1 MATQKNKKESPLKI
15 SKAVLIAVVSLLL
28 ITTAFCG
35 YKVHHLS
42 AQQEQMKEDF
52 SVVNNVA
59 FGMLSVSEWR
69 DKIDT
74 IITNRLQNFDFTPS
88 QEAELEKEIEQILNA
103 LIDKAVSMINKPKK
117 SLGGKIKKL
126 AFKTFVDEDDLHK
139 QVPVFAK
146 KIMQEIKKPSSKE
159 RLANLAESKINQL
172 EEETYD
178 SAANVKNAAIDSIF
192 NKYHV
197 NNKTTFQNNITSSIS
212 SLVHDTYLY
221 AFGML
226 VCVLIVLGIW
236 RLIRHDESLHTTLYI
251 MSILIALVLLLVG
264 LTTTMIEVD
273 ARIKTLNFHLIGQNI
288 SFNNQVLFFQS
299 KSILDVVKILLNT
312 GQYDS
317 IIVGILILCFSILFP
332 IAKLSSTGI
341 YLLSKKKWAKNKYI
355 KYFAFKSG
363 KWSMADVMV
372 VAILMTYIGFNGILE
387 SQLANLNIHNETVTS
402 ITTNNTALQP
412 GYIVFTGFVIYG
424 LILSQILKNITHTKV
439 ELK

>member
-1 MATQKNKKESPLKI
+1 VATQKNIKESPLRI

-28 ITTAFCG
+28 FITAFCG

-42 AQQEQMKEDF
+42 GRQVQLKEDY
-52 SVVNNVA
+52 SVVNNIS
-59 FGMLSVSEWR
+59 FGMLSISEWR

-74 IITNRLQNFDFTPS
+74 IITNRLQNFDFTPT

-103 LIDKAVSMINKPKK
+103 LIDKAVSIINKPKK
-117 SLGGKIKKL
+117 SLGGKIRKL
-126 AFKTFVDEDDLHK
+126 AFKAFVNEDDLHK
-139 QVPVFAK
+139 KVPVFAK

-159 RLANLAESKINQL
+159 RLANLIESKINQL

-178 SAANVKNAAIDSIF
+178 SAAYSKKMAIDAIF

-197 NNKTTFQNNITSSIS
+197 NNKAAFQKKTTSSIAA
-212 SLVHDTYLY
+212 LVHDTYLY

-236 RLIRHDESLHTTLYI
+236 RLIRNNQSLHTTLYI
-251 MSILIALVLLLVG
+251 MSILLALVLLLVG

-273 ARIKTLNFHLIGQNI
+273 ARIKTLNFHLIGENI

-299 KSILDVVKILLNT
+299 KSILEVVNILLKT
-312 GQYDS
+312 GHYDS

-332 IAKLSSTGI
+332 IAKLLSTGI
-341 YLLSKKKWAKNKYI
+341 YLLGKKKWTKNKYV

-363 KWSMADVMV
+363 KWSMTDVMV
-372 VAILMTYIGFNGILE
+372 VAILMTFIGFNGILE
-387 SQLANLNIHNETVTS
+387 SQLASLNIHNETVTG

-412 GYIVFTGFVIYG
+412 GYIVFTGFVIYE
-424 LILSQILKNITHTKV
+424 LILSQILKSITHTKV
-439 ELK
+439 E